1 MNLEAATN
9 ETNQIDEETENN
21 EKVKNVKEEGGNN
34 KTIDYNRKCERC
46 EKTFL
51 SRGGYSKHMKSHRLA
66 DQNKTLKD
74 VITLKEAEVEMFLL
88 KNDIEQVDIEFIDE
102 T

>member
-1 MNLEAATN
+1 
-9 ETNQIDEETENN
+9 
-21 EKVKNVKEEGGNN
+21 
-34 KTIDYNRKCERC
+34 
-46 EKTFL
+46 
-51 SRGGYSKHMKSHRLA
+51 MKSHRLA